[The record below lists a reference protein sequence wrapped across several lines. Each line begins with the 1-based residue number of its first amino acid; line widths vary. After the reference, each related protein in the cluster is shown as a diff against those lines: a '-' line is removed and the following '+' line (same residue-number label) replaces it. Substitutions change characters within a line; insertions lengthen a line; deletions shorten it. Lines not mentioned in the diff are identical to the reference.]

1 MSEIDETRAREL
13 LQRERTRVE
22 AALRGLQ
29 AGRSSELEEIET
41 ATDPADD
48 AGLIEEEEIDD
59 ALISQLRGELEAI
72 ERAERRLEEGTYGL
86 SVESGEPIPAGR
98 LEAGPRG
105 ERPARAEGGLVSGGP
120 PPPPG

>member
-1 MSEIDETRAREL
+1 MSEIDEPRAREL

-72 ERAERRLEEGTYGL
+72 ERAERRLEEGAYGL

-98 LEAGPRG
+98 LEAVPWAERTADEQERFERG
-105 ERPARAEGGLVSGGP
+105 
-120 PPPPG
+120 